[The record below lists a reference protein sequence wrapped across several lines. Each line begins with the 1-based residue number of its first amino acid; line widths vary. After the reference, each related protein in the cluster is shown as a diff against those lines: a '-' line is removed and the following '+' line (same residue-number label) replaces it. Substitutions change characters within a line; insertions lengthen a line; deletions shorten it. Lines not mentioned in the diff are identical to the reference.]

1 MTTLKPL
8 LARNRSWALQ
18 KCQHDPDYF
27 EKWIDGQRPH
37 SLWIGCSDS
46 RVPAEVLTGSQPGE
60 LFVHRNIANMLD
72 PADDNVM
79 SVLQYALHYLEV
91 ERVVLCGH
99 YGCGGV
105 QAALSLPTLPLA
117 QESSALARRIG
128 QLRHTLHH
136 EIAQIADDCCI
147 AASPGASTSASAN
160 AERSRH
166 ALDALVEAN
175 VRAQFAR
182 LLESEPVQTVLASGR
197 PLSLHGCVYDSG
209 FRPFNHPRRT
219 PLTAG
224 ARPMNTLRQDSLAG
238 IVVFLVALPLC
249 LGIAQAS
256 GLPPFVGL
264 LTGIIGGLVV
274 TALSPSRFA
283 VSGPAAG
290 LVTIV
295 VAAIESRV
303 PSPSS

>member
-1 MTTLKPL
+1 VTTLKPL

-27 EKWIDGQRPH
+27 EKWVDGQRPH

-128 QLRHTLHH
+128 QLRH
-136 EIAQIADDCCI
+136 ACI
-147 AASPGASTSASAN
+147 TKLRRSPMAVVLRPPPAPAPARSALAMRWTPWWKPTFAPSSPVCWRVNRCRRCSPAGDRSACTAAST
-160 AERSRH
+160 
-166 ALDALVEAN
+166 
-175 VRAQFAR
+175 
-182 LLESEPVQTVLASGR
+182 
-197 PLSLHGCVYDSG
+197 
-209 FRPFNHPRRT
+209 
-219 PLTAG
+219 
-224 ARPMNTLRQDSLAG
+224 
-238 IVVFLVALPLC
+238 IWLP
-249 LGIAQAS
+249 
-256 GLPPFVGL
+256 
-264 LTGIIGGLVV
+264 
-274 TALSPSRFA
+274 
-283 VSGPAAG
+283 
-290 LVTIV
+290 
-295 VAAIESRV
+295 AI
-303 PSPSS
+303 

>member
-27 EKWIDGQRPH
+27 EKWVDGQRPH

-60 LFVHRNIANMLD
+60 LFVHRNIANMLA

-79 SVLQYALHYLEV
+79 SVLQYALDYLEV

-136 EIAQIADDCCI
+136 EIAQIADDCCV

-175 VRAQFAR
+175 VRAQFAP

-197 PLSLHGCVYDSG
+197 PLSLHGCVYD
-209 FRPFNHPRRT
+209 
-219 PLTAG
+219 L
-224 ARPMNTLRQDSLAG
+224 
-238 IVVFLVALPLC
+238 
-249 LGIAQAS
+249 AS
-256 GLPPFVGL
+256 GH
-264 LTGIIGGLVV
+264 LTTLVEH
-274 TALSPSRFA
+274 LSPQEHA
-283 VSGPAAG
+283 P
-290 LVTIV
+290 
-295 VAAIESRV
+295 
-303 PSPSS
+303 

>member
-1 MTTLKPL
+1 MNDIDTLIS
-8 LARNRSWALQ
+8 NNALWS
-18 KCQHDPDYF
+18 KMLVEEDPGFF
-27 EKWIDGQRPH
+27 EKLSQTQKPRF
-37 SLWIGCSDS
+37 LWIGCSDS
-46 RVPAEVLTGSQPGE
+46 RVPAERLTGLEPGE
-60 LFVHRNIANMLD
+60 LFVHRNVANLVIHTD
-72 PADDNVM
+72 LNCL
-79 SVLQYALHYLEV
+79 SVVQYAVDVLEV
-91 ERVVLCGH
+91 EHIIICGH

-197 PLSLHGCVYDSG
+197 PLSLHGCVYD
-209 FRPFNHPRRT
+209 
-219 PLTAG
+219 L
-224 ARPMNTLRQDSLAG
+224 
-238 IVVFLVALPLC
+238 
-249 LGIAQAS
+249 AS
-256 GLPPFVGL
+256 GH
-264 LTGIIGGLVV
+264 LTTLVEH
-274 TALSPSRFA
+274 LSPQEHA
-283 VSGPAAG
+283 P
-290 LVTIV
+290 
-295 VAAIESRV
+295 
-303 PSPSS
+303 

>member
-27 EKWIDGQRPH
+27 GKWVDGQRPH

-105 QAALSLPTLPLA
+105 QAAVENTELGLIDNWLLHIRDIWFKHSSLLGEMPQERRMDTLCELNVME
-117 QESSALARRIG
+117 QVYNLGHSTIMQSAWKRG
-128 QLRHTLHH
+128 QKVSIHGWAYGIHDGLLRNLEVTATNRETL
-136 EIAQIADDCCI
+136 EQRY
-147 AASPGASTSASAN
+147 
-160 AERSRH
+160 RS
-166 ALDALVEAN
+166 
-175 VRAQFAR
+175 
-182 LLESEPVQTVLASGR
+182 
-197 PLSLHGCVYDSG
+197 
-209 FRPFNHPRRT
+209 
-219 PLTAG
+219 
-224 ARPMNTLRQDSLAG
+224 
-238 IVVFLVALPLC
+238 
-249 LGIAQAS
+249 GIANLQ
-256 GLPPFVGL
+256 LKHVNHK
-264 LTGIIGGLVV
+264 
-274 TALSPSRFA
+274 
-283 VSGPAAG
+283 
-290 LVTIV
+290 
-295 VAAIESRV
+295 
-303 PSPSS
+303 

>member
-27 EKWIDGQRPH
+27 EKWVDGQRPH

-105 QAALSLPTLPLA
+105 QAAVENTELGLIDNWLLHIRDIWFKHSSLLGEMPEERRLDTLCELNVME
-117 QESSALARRIG
+117 QVYNLGHSTIMQSAWKRG
-128 QLRHTLHH
+128 QKVT
-136 EIAQIADDCCI
+136 I
-147 AASPGASTSASAN
+147 
-160 AERSRH
+160 
-166 ALDALVEAN
+166 
-175 VRAQFAR
+175 
-182 LLESEPVQTVLASGR
+182 
-197 PLSLHGCVYDSG
+197 HGWAY
-209 FRPFNHPRRT
+209 
-219 PLTAG
+219 
-224 ARPMNTLRQDSLAG
+224 G
-238 IVVFLVALPLC
+238 IHD
-249 LGIAQAS
+249 
-256 GLPPFVGL
+256 GL
-264 LTGIIGGLVV
+264 LRDLDV
-274 TALSPSRFA
+274 TAVSRETLEQRYRHGISNLKSKH
-283 VSGPAAG
+283 VNHK
-290 LVTIV
+290 
-295 VAAIESRV
+295 
-303 PSPSS
+303 

>member
-27 EKWIDGQRPH
+27 GKWIDGQRPH

-105 QAALSLPTLPLA
+105 QAAVENPELGLIDNWLLHIRDIWFKHSSLLGEMPEERRLDTLCELNVME
-117 QESSALARRIG
+117 QVYNLGHSTIMQSAWKRG
-128 QLRHTLHH
+128 QKVT
-136 EIAQIADDCCI
+136 I
-147 AASPGASTSASAN
+147 
-160 AERSRH
+160 
-166 ALDALVEAN
+166 
-175 VRAQFAR
+175 
-182 LLESEPVQTVLASGR
+182 
-197 PLSLHGCVYDSG
+197 HGWAY
-209 FRPFNHPRRT
+209 
-219 PLTAG
+219 
-224 ARPMNTLRQDSLAG
+224 G
-238 IVVFLVALPLC
+238 IHD
-249 LGIAQAS
+249 
-256 GLPPFVGL
+256 GL
-264 LTGIIGGLVV
+264 LRDLDV
-274 TALSPSRFA
+274 TAVSRETLEQRYRHGI
-283 VSGPAAG
+283 SN
-290 LVTIV
+290 LKIKH
-295 VAAIESRV
+295 INHK
-303 PSPSS
+303 

>member
-27 EKWIDGQRPH
+27 GKWIDGQRPH

-60 LFVHRNIANMLD
+60 LFVHRNIANMID

-79 SVLQYALHYLEV
+79 SVLQYALDYLEV

-136 EIAQIADDCCI
+136 EIAQIADECCV
-147 AASPGASTSASAN
+147 AASPGASASASSD
-160 AERSRH
+160 AEPSRR

-197 PLSLHGCVYDSG
+197 PLSLHGCVYD
-209 FRPFNHPRRT
+209 
-219 PLTAG
+219 L
-224 ARPMNTLRQDSLAG
+224 
-238 IVVFLVALPLC
+238 
-249 LGIAQAS
+249 AS
-256 GLPPFVGL
+256 GH
-264 LTGIIGGLVV
+264 LTTLVEH
-274 TALSPSRFA
+274 LSPQEHA
-283 VSGPAAG
+283 P
-290 LVTIV
+290 
-295 VAAIESRV
+295 
-303 PSPSS
+303 

>member
-27 EKWIDGQRPH
+27 EKWVDGQRPH

-72 PADDNVM
+72 PTDDNVT

-136 EIAQIADDCCI
+136 EMAQIADECCV
-147 AASPGASTSASAN
+147 AASPAVSASASAD
-160 AERSRH
+160 AERSRRM
-166 ALDALVEAN
+166 LDALVEAN

-197 PLSLHGCVYDSG
+197 PLSLHGCVYD
-209 FRPFNHPRRT
+209 
-219 PLTAG
+219 L
-224 ARPMNTLRQDSLAG
+224 
-238 IVVFLVALPLC
+238 
-249 LGIAQAS
+249 AS
-256 GLPPFVGL
+256 GH
-264 LTGIIGGLVV
+264 LTTLVEH
-274 TALSPSRFA
+274 LSPQEHA
-283 VSGPAAG
+283 P
-290 LVTIV
+290 
-295 VAAIESRV
+295 
-303 PSPSS
+303 

>member
-27 EKWIDGQRPH
+27 EKWVDGQRPH

-136 EIAQIADDCCI
+136 EMAQIADECCV
-147 AASPGASTSASAN
+147 AASPAVSASASAD
-160 AERSRH
+160 AERSRRM
-166 ALDALVEAN
+166 LDALVEAN

-197 PLSLHGCVYDSG
+197 PISLHGCVYD
-209 FRPFNHPRRT
+209 
-219 PLTAG
+219 L
-224 ARPMNTLRQDSLAG
+224 
-238 IVVFLVALPLC
+238 
-249 LGIAQAS
+249 AS
-256 GLPPFVGL
+256 GHLS
-264 LTGIIGGLVV
+264 TLVEH
-274 TALSPSRFA
+274 LSPQEHA
-283 VSGPAAG
+283 P
-290 LVTIV
+290 
-295 VAAIESRV
+295 
-303 PSPSS
+303 

>member
-27 EKWIDGQRPH
+27 GKWVDGQRPH

-147 AASPGASTSASAN
+147 AASPGASTSASASAD
-160 AERSRH
+160 AEPSRH

-197 PLSLHGCVYDSG
+197 SLSLHGCVYD
-209 FRPFNHPRRT
+209 
-219 PLTAG
+219 L
-224 ARPMNTLRQDSLAG
+224 
-238 IVVFLVALPLC
+238 
-249 LGIAQAS
+249 AS
-256 GLPPFVGL
+256 GH
-264 LTGIIGGLVV
+264 LTTLVEH
-274 TALSPSRFA
+274 LSPQEHA
-283 VSGPAAG
+283 P
-290 LVTIV
+290 
-295 VAAIESRV
+295 
-303 PSPSS
+303 

>member
-27 EKWIDGQRPH
+27 EKWVDGQRPH

-72 PADDNVM
+72 PTDDNVM

-91 ERVVLCGH
+91 ERVVLCGY

-136 EIAQIADDCCI
+136 EMAQIADDCCV
-147 AASPGASTSASAN
+147 AASPGASASASAG
-160 AERSRH
+160 AERSRRM
-166 ALDALVEAN
+166 LDALVEAN

-197 PLSLHGCVYDSG
+197 PLSLHGCVYD
-209 FRPFNHPRRT
+209 
-219 PLTAG
+219 L
-224 ARPMNTLRQDSLAG
+224 
-238 IVVFLVALPLC
+238 
-249 LGIAQAS
+249 AS
-256 GLPPFVGL
+256 GH
-264 LTGIIGGLVV
+264 LTTLVEH
-274 TALSPSRFA
+274 LSPQEHA
-283 VSGPAAG
+283 P
-290 LVTIV
+290 
-295 VAAIESRV
+295 
-303 PSPSS
+303 

>member
-27 EKWIDGQRPH
+27 EKWVDGQRPH

-105 QAALSLPTLPLA
+105 QAAVENTELGLIDNWLLHIRDIWFKHSSLLGEMPQERRMDTLCELNVME
-117 QESSALARRIG
+117 QVYNLGHSTIMQSAWKRG
-128 QLRHTLHH
+128 QKVSIHGWAYGIHDGLLRNLEVTATNRETL
-136 EIAQIADDCCI
+136 EQRY
-147 AASPGASTSASAN
+147 
-160 AERSRH
+160 RS
-166 ALDALVEAN
+166 
-175 VRAQFAR
+175 
-182 LLESEPVQTVLASGR
+182 
-197 PLSLHGCVYDSG
+197 
-209 FRPFNHPRRT
+209 
-219 PLTAG
+219 
-224 ARPMNTLRQDSLAG
+224 
-238 IVVFLVALPLC
+238 
-249 LGIAQAS
+249 GIANLQ
-256 GLPPFVGL
+256 LKHVNHK
-264 LTGIIGGLVV
+264 
-274 TALSPSRFA
+274 
-283 VSGPAAG
+283 
-290 LVTIV
+290 
-295 VAAIESRV
+295 
-303 PSPSS
+303 

>member
-27 EKWIDGQRPH
+27 GKWVDGQRPH

-79 SVLQYALHYLEV
+79 SVLQYALDYLEV

-136 EIAQIADDCCI
+136 EIAQIADECCV
-147 AASPGASTSASAN
+147 AASPGASASASAD

-175 VRAQFAR
+175 VRAQFAH

-197 PLSLHGCVYDSG
+197 PLSLHGCVYD
-209 FRPFNHPRRT
+209 
-219 PLTAG
+219 L
-224 ARPMNTLRQDSLAG
+224 
-238 IVVFLVALPLC
+238 
-249 LGIAQAS
+249 AS
-256 GLPPFVGL
+256 GH
-264 LTGIIGGLVV
+264 LTTLVEH
-274 TALSPSRFA
+274 LSPQEHA
-283 VSGPAAG
+283 P
-290 LVTIV
+290 
-295 VAAIESRV
+295 
-303 PSPSS
+303 

>member
-27 EKWIDGQRPH
+27 EKWVDGQRPH

-79 SVLQYALHYLEV
+79 SVLQYALDYLEV

-136 EIAQIADDCCI
+136 EIAQIADDCCV
-147 AASPGASTSASAN
+147 AASPAPAPAPAPTRSA
-160 AERSRH
+160 RH

-175 VRAQFAR
+175 VRAQFAP

-197 PLSLHGCVYDSG
+197 PLSLHGCVYD
-209 FRPFNHPRRT
+209 
-219 PLTAG
+219 L
-224 ARPMNTLRQDSLAG
+224 
-238 IVVFLVALPLC
+238 
-249 LGIAQAS
+249 AS
-256 GLPPFVGL
+256 GH
-264 LTGIIGGLVV
+264 LTTLVEH
-274 TALSPSRFA
+274 LSPQEHA
-283 VSGPAAG
+283 P
-290 LVTIV
+290 
-295 VAAIESRV
+295 
-303 PSPSS
+303 

>member
-1 MTTLKPL
+1 M

-18 KCQHDPDYF
+18 KRQHDPDYF
-27 EKWIDGQRPH
+27 EKWVDGQRPH

-136 EIAQIADDCCI
+136 EMAQIADECCV
-147 AASPGASTSASAN
+147 AASPAVSASASAD
-160 AERSRH
+160 AERSRRM
-166 ALDALVEAN
+166 LDALVEAN

-197 PLSLHGCVYDSG
+197 PLSLHGCVYD
-209 FRPFNHPRRT
+209 
-219 PLTAG
+219 L
-224 ARPMNTLRQDSLAG
+224 
-238 IVVFLVALPLC
+238 
-249 LGIAQAS
+249 AS
-256 GLPPFVGL
+256 GH
-264 LTGIIGGLVV
+264 LTTLVEH
-274 TALSPSRFA
+274 LSPQEHA
-283 VSGPAAG
+283 P
-290 LVTIV
+290 
-295 VAAIESRV
+295 
-303 PSPSS
+303 

>member
-27 EKWIDGQRPH
+27 EKWVDGQRPH

-46 RVPAEVLTGSQPGE
+46 RVPGE

-128 QLRHTLHH
+128 QLRNTLHH
-136 EIAQIADDCCI
+136 EIVQIADGCGV
-147 AASPGASTSASAN
+147 AASPGASTD
-160 AERSRH
+160 AEPSRH

-197 PLSLHGCVYDSG
+197 PLSLHGCVYD
-209 FRPFNHPRRT
+209 
-219 PLTAG
+219 L
-224 ARPMNTLRQDSLAG
+224 
-238 IVVFLVALPLC
+238 
-249 LGIAQAS
+249 AS
-256 GLPPFVGL
+256 GH
-264 LTGIIGGLVV
+264 LTTLVEH
-274 TALSPSRFA
+274 LSPQEHA
-283 VSGPAAG
+283 P
-290 LVTIV
+290 
-295 VAAIESRV
+295 
-303 PSPSS
+303 

>member
-27 EKWIDGQRPH
+27 GKWIDGQRPH

-60 LFVHRNIANMLD
+60 LFVHRNIANMID

-79 SVLQYALHYLEV
+79 SVLQYALDYLEV

-136 EIAQIADDCCI
+136 EIAQIADECCV
-147 AASPGASTSASAN
+147 AASPGASASASTD

-197 PLSLHGCVYDSG
+197 PLSLHGCVYD
-209 FRPFNHPRRT
+209 
-219 PLTAG
+219 L
-224 ARPMNTLRQDSLAG
+224 
-238 IVVFLVALPLC
+238 
-249 LGIAQAS
+249 AS
-256 GLPPFVGL
+256 GH
-264 LTGIIGGLVV
+264 LTTLVEH
-274 TALSPSRFA
+274 LSPQEHA
-283 VSGPAAG
+283 P
-290 LVTIV
+290 
-295 VAAIESRV
+295 
-303 PSPSS
+303 

>member
-27 EKWIDGQRPH
+27 EKWLDGQRPH

-91 ERVVLCGH
+91 DRVVLCGH
-99 YGCGGV
+99 YSCGGV

-136 EIAQIADDCCI
+136 EIAQIADECCVE
-147 AASPGASTSASAN
+147 ASPGASASASSDV
-160 AERSRH
+160 EPSRR

-197 PLSLHGCVYDSG
+197 PLSLHGCVYD
-209 FRPFNHPRRT
+209 
-219 PLTAG
+219 L
-224 ARPMNTLRQDSLAG
+224 
-238 IVVFLVALPLC
+238 
-249 LGIAQAS
+249 AS
-256 GLPPFVGL
+256 GH
-264 LTGIIGGLVV
+264 LTTLVEH
-274 TALSPSRFA
+274 LSPQEHA
-283 VSGPAAG
+283 P
-290 LVTIV
+290 
-295 VAAIESRV
+295 
-303 PSPSS
+303 

>member
-27 EKWIDGQRPH
+27 EKWVDGQRPH

-79 SVLQYALHYLEV
+79 SVLQYALDYLEV

-136 EIAQIADDCCI
+136 EMAQIADECCV
-147 AASPGASTSASAN
+147 AASPAVSASASAD
-160 AERSRH
+160 AERSRRM
-166 ALDALVEAN
+166 LDALVEAN

-197 PLSLHGCVYDSG
+197 PLSLHGCVYD
-209 FRPFNHPRRT
+209 
-219 PLTAG
+219 L
-224 ARPMNTLRQDSLAG
+224 
-238 IVVFLVALPLC
+238 
-249 LGIAQAS
+249 AS
-256 GLPPFVGL
+256 GH
-264 LTGIIGGLVV
+264 LTTLVEH
-274 TALSPSRFA
+274 LSPQEHA
-283 VSGPAAG
+283 P
-290 LVTIV
+290 
-295 VAAIESRV
+295 
-303 PSPSS
+303 